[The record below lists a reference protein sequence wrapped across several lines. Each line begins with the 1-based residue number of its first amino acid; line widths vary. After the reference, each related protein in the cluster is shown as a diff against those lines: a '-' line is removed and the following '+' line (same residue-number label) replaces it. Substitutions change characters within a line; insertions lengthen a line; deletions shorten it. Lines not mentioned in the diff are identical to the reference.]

1 MSRHDFDVLI
11 GGGGMVGAGLAAILA
26 ARCGP
31 KGLRIALVEPRPV
44 LTPLPQEPLDIRVS
58 AISRAGQQ
66 LMTEV
71 GAWSLLLPRR
81 PCAYERMI
89 VWDAEAPVTGPQTL
103 EFDAAE
109 LGEPDLGH
117 IIENRAVAA
126 ALLERAM
133 ALQVTLLRSPVTEL
147 SLHRD
152 QATVRLGERTV
163 TASLVIAADGADS
176 AMRHLAGLGGEPSA
190 YPQTAIVTHLRPARP
205 HGAAA
210 RQRFLAGGPLALL
223 PLTDGRVSLVWSL
236 PPEQAE
242 RLMALDD
249 VAFAAAVTAASDSVL
264 GHLEVTAP
272 RGAFPLRRFNAATYA
287 ATRFALIG
295 DAAHAVHPLA
305 GQGVNQGF
313 LDVLALAK
321 AIESAWASGE
331 DPGDPGPVGRYARAR
346 RAENALMGAALDA
359 IYRVYTDERD
369 WVRSNRR
376 RLLGWAQRLGPVK
389 QHLVTRA
396 LLG

>member
-1 MSRHDFDVLI
+1 M
-11 GGGGMVGAGLAAILA
+11 
-26 ARCGP
+26 
-31 KGLRIALVEPRPV
+31 
-44 LTPLPQEPLDIRVS
+44 
-58 AISRAGQQ
+58 
-66 LMTEV
+66 
-71 GAWSLLLPRR
+71 
-81 PCAYERMI
+81 
-89 VWDAEAPVTGPQTL
+89 
-103 EFDAAE
+103 
-109 LGEPDLGH
+109 
-117 IIENRAVAA
+117 
-126 ALLERAM
+126 
-133 ALQVTLLRSPVTEL
+133 
-147 SLHRD
+147 
-152 QATVRLGERTV
+152 
-163 TASLVIAADGADS
+163 
-176 AMRHLAGLGGEPSA
+176 
-190 YPQTAIVTHLRPARP
+190 
-205 HGAAA
+205 
-210 RQRFLAGGPLALL
+210 
-223 PLTDGRVSLVWSL
+223 
-236 PPEQAE
+236 
-242 RLMALDD
+242 
-249 VAFAAAVTAASDSVL
+249 TAASDSVL
-264 GHLEVTAP
+264 GDLEVAAP